1 MRGMAAGLDT
11 PYSFASLLPAIFQE
25 DGVAIRL
32 TAAFDDVLAPVIAT
46 LDCLHT
52 YLDPKL
58 APTDFLDWLAGWVG
72 VELDENW
79 PLDRQRAIVT
89 AAVALHRTR
98 GTVAG
103 LRALLELVTSGR
115 VEVTDSGGTAWSNA
129 PDAALP
135 GSPAPMVTV
144 RVFVP
149 DPTAVSSRSIEALVA
164 AGKPVHVAHQVA
176 VSAEQ

>member
-1 MRGMAAGLDT
+1 MAPGLDT
-11 PYSFASLLPAIFQE
+11 PYSFASLLSAILQE
-25 DGVAIRL
+25 DAVAVRM

-52 YLDPKL
+52 YIDPAL

-72 VELDENW
+72 VELNENW
-79 PLDRQRAIVT
+79 PVDRQRAMVT
-89 AAVALHRTR
+89 SAVALHRTR

-103 LRALLELVTSGR
+103 LRALLELATGGR
-115 VEVTDSGGTAWSNA
+115 VEISDSGGTAWSSA

-135 GSPAPMVTV
+135 GSVPPMVTV

-149 DPTAVSSRSIEALVA
+149 DPSVVPPRPIEALVA
-164 AGKPVHVAHQVA
+164 TAKPVHVGHQVTVESSA
-176 VSAEQ
+176 VR